1 MYLCAGF
8 PGTFHQM
15 PKKVDKK
22 LLEAI
27 KSINALNLDG
37 NESSKPKS
45 CECKEEV
52 SDRFAKYRAER
63 KRSQE
68 AAQQKDAS
76 SSSESAQHT
85 TQ

>member
-1 MYLCAGF
+1 
-8 PGTFHQM
+8 M

-45 CECKEEV
+45 CERKDEIEEV